1 MERRAALYFVLT
13 FVLGV
18 AAGAVGMF
26 LYTWYGGHWHR
37 PMTRPD
43 FVKYLGQELKLDSQQ
58 TQQVSQIID
67 ASSKKFDDLRAQERP
82 QFESLRQQT
91 DARIRQVLRPDQ
103 AQKFDDVIRRWRQ
116 NMPGGRG
123 RGGHPPPP
131 PGH

>member
-43 FVKYLGQELKLDSQQ
+43 FVKYLSQELKLDSQQ

-91 DARIRQVLRPDQ
+91 DAQIRQVLRPDQ
-103 AQKFDDVIRRWRQ
+103 EKKFDDVIRRWRQ